1 MRVLRR
7 LWKCYFASWKRMG
20 RYVSRCLLTR
30 PWAMG
35 GTSHVSI
42 ATRTHPTLTAR
53 WTEEEF
59 QEELRVFF
67 LNSLLKAYSRHQS
80 MISLSSCESEL
91 HAIQQI
97 IQQSVVLC
105 RLATRVLRILQLMTN
120 DQSVICMVWSDSE
133 SALKLLR
140 NKDLPRRSRHVEI
153 KIEWVRALSASGQ
166 VVLNYLAGSKLPAD
180 LLTKCLSTEDSSTCM
195 PS

>member
-20 RYVSRCLLTR
+20 RYVLRCLLTR
-30 PWAMG
+30 PWAIG

-42 ATRTHPTLTAR
+42 ATRTHPTLRAR

-59 QEELRVFF
+59 QELRVFF
-67 LNSLLKAYSRHQS
+67 WIYSLLLKAYSRYQS

-97 IQQSVVLC
+97 IQESVVLC
-105 RLATRVLRILQLMTN
+105 RLATRVLRILQVMTN
-120 DQSVICMVWSDSE
+120 DQSVICMVRSDSE

-153 KIEWVRALSASGQ
+153 KIGWVRAL
-166 VVLNYLAGSKLPAD
+166 
-180 LLTKCLSTEDSSTCM
+180 
-195 PS
+195 